1 MPAAAGSCVPPEPK
15 HWHETCCPPKAQRL
29 TVKNTTRDGA
39 GAVAPAGGLTVTS
52 TKGGENS
59 DMRYSDSSEQ
69 AAEFVRLALPFMAQ
83 HGIPPSPPHYRVWYD
98 YVSGRNQKLKE
109 SVDRALN
116 VHNGISAEFSEE
128 LYQRFVEHDDDL
140 TAENLRHEVK
150 TLLADALTKLAESDN
165 QASHYGRV
173 LEDYSKRLSINP
185 GREQLRR
192 ALQDLL
198 AETRSMQE
206 ANHRLEERLSETN
219 AELERLRKELD
230 DARHAASAD
239 ALTGIANRKAFD
251 EALASLTQTATD
263 TGHEL
268 SLILADVDH
277 FKQFNDQHGHLLGDK
292 VLRFVAHHLQD
303 TVKGTDVVARYGGEE
318 FAVLLP
324 STPLS
329 GGLTL
334 AERIRTTL
342 QSKRLRRTDTS
353 ESVGAV
359 TLSLGVACYRPGEA
373 IQEFLQ
379 RADQALY
386 RAKEQGRNCACCE
399 R

>member
-1 MPAAAGSCVPPEPK
+1 
-15 HWHETCCPPKAQRL
+15 
-29 TVKNTTRDGA
+29 
-39 GAVAPAGGLTVTS
+39 
-52 TKGGENS
+52 
-59 DMRYSDSSEQ
+59 MRYSDRSEQ

-198 AETRSMQE
+198 AETRAMQE

-219 AELERLRKELD
+219 AELERLREELD
-230 DARHAASAD
+230 DARH
-239 ALTGIANRKAFD
+239 
-251 EALASLTQTATD
+251 TD
-263 TGHEL
+263 PVGVDDDGAGHCR
-268 SLILADVDH
+268 AHQVP
-277 FKQFNDQHGHLLGDK
+277 GPGDK
-292 VLRFVAHHLQD
+292 SDQRIPAEPDAGARQAEL
-303 TVKGTDVVARYGGEE
+303 VVEQPPDRAQ
-318 FAVLLP
+318 
-324 STPLS
+324 PLE
-329 GGLTL
+329 LVVPIH
-334 AERIRTTL
+334 IR
-342 QSKRLRRTDTS
+342 
-353 ESVGAV
+353 
-359 TLSLGVACYRPGEA
+359 
-373 IQEFLQ
+373 
-379 RADQALY
+379 
-386 RAKEQGRNCACCE
+386 
-399 R
+399 